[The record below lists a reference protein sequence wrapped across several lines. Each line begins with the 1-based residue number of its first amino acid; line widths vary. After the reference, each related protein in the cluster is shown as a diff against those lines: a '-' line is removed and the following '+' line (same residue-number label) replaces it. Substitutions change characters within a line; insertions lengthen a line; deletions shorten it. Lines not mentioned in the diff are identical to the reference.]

1 MTTFYIIR
9 HAEKEKGDFYN
20 PLLRH
25 QDEPVSQVGRQN
37 AIRLWSYLCD
47 KQIST
52 IYISAY
58 QRTRQTIEHVAAQ
71 SGISPVIDE
80 RLNEIDNGCF
90 DGLSEEEIQR
100 LYPEIWKV
108 FIERSAD
115 FRFPE
120 GETGEEASQRIASL
134 LEEKQ
139 QTHRNENLIFVSHE
153 GWIRLLMCHIM
164 DLPVYRRWDF
174 HYDFCGITEIGYQPL
189 YQSWKLI
196 RFNQKLSMLPT

>member
-1 MTTFYIIR
+1 MTTCYIIR
-9 HAEKEKGDFYN
+9 HAEKEKGDFYD
-20 PLLRH
+20 PHLRH
-25 QDEPVSQVGRQN
+25 QDEPISQTGRQK
-37 AIRLWSYLCD
+37 AIRLWPYLRD
-47 KQIST
+47 KQISA

-71 SGISPVIDE
+71 LGITPVIDE

-100 LYPEIWKV
+100 LYPEIWKAFV
-108 FIERSAD
+108 ERSAD
-115 FRFPE
+115 FRFPG
-120 GETGEEASQRIASL
+120 GETGEEANQRIASL

-139 QTHRNENLIFVSHE
+139 QAHMNENLIFVSHE

-174 HYDFCGITEIGYQPL
+174 HYDFCGITEITYQPL

-196 RFNQKLSMLPT
+196 RFNQK

>member
-1 MTTFYIIR
+1 MTTCYIIR
-9 HAEKEKGDFYN
+9 HAEKEIGDFYN

-25 QDEPVSQVGRQN
+25 QDEPISQKGGQD

-47 KQIST
+47 KEISA

-58 QRTRQTIEHVAAQ
+58 QRTRQTIEHVAIQ

-90 DGLSEEEIQR
+90 DGLSDAEIQR
-100 LYPEIWKV
+100 SYPETWKA
-108 FIERSAD
+108 FFERSAD

-120 GETGEEASQRIASL
+120 GETGEEARQRIASL

-139 QTHRNENLIFVSHE
+139 QTHLNENIALVSHE

-164 DLPVYRRWDF
+164 ELPVYKRWGF
-174 HYDFCGITEIGYQPL
+174 HYDFCGITEITHQPF

-196 RFNQKLSMLPT
+196 RFNQKLPKLPA

>member
-37 AIRLWSYLCD
+37 AIRLWPYLCN

-134 LEEKQ
+134 LEENNRLTGMK
-139 QTHRNENLIFVSHE
+139 IFSSLVMKDGSA
-153 GWIRLLMCHIM
+153 
-164 DLPVYRRWDF
+164 Y
-174 HYDFCGITEIGYQPL
+174 
-189 YQSWKLI
+189 
-196 RFNQKLSMLPT
+196 